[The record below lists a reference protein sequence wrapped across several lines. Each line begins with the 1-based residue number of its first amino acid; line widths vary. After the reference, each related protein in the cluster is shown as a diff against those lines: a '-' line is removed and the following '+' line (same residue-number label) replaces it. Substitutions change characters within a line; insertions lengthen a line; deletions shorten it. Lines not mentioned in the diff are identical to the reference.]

1 MHKGV
6 QQFMLALLLVGLI
19 APSISQAD
27 AAKTAAD
34 KTAKNPALSTAAGK
48 APAAKTD
55 TAQTADNKTITDGNR
70 QPRSTLPGLAA
81 QLKDEYYSD
90 PSDYHIGPLDLLEI
104 KVLNAEDM
112 TRTMRVD
119 ARGFIN
125 MPLIG
130 LVQASGLTGYEL
142 ENLIAEKLGKDFLQN
157 PQVSVFIKE
166 FTSQRLTVQG
176 QVKKAGMY
184 DFQGRATLLQAI
196 SMGGGID
203 VKGDESAIKVVRKL
217 NNDETETMVFDLA
230 AIRNNKA
237 PNPYLKGGDVVV
249 VEEMLPITVEGAVM
263 KAGVFYMV
271 GQPTLMQ
278 AISQAGGLHDIADPS
293 TVKVISIKQ
302 QKRSTL
308 EYNLEKVREGKI
320 DDPVLQQGDL
330 VVVEKSAAR
339 NALNM
344 FTNTLRGFVNFGNVF
359 Q

>member
-1 MHKGV
+1 MQKGI
-6 QQFMLALLLVGLI
+6 QRFMMALLLIGFI
-19 APSISQAD
+19 APGIGHAD
-27 AAKTAAD
+27 AVKTTTDKAAKKAAVSTAAAKAPAVKADTAQSVDSKTAAD
-34 KTAKNPALSTAAGK
+34 ENRQSPGAISGQTAK
-48 APAAKTD
+48 
-55 TAQTADNKTITDGNR
+55 
-70 QPRSTLPGLAA
+70 
-81 QLKDEYYSD
+81 LKDDYYSD

-278 AISQAGGLHDIADPS
+278 AISQAGGLHEIADPS
-293 TVKVISIKQ
+293 SVKVISIKQ

-308 EYNLEKVREGKI
+308 EYDLEKVREGKI

-330 VVVEKSAAR
+330 VVVEKSAGR